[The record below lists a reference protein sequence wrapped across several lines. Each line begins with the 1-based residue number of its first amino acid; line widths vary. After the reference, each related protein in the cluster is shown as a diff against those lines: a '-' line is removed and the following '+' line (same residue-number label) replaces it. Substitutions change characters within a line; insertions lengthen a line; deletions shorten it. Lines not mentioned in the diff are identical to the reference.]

1 MAELPKY
8 QPISRG
14 LVSTPQLDF
23 ASTREAYRATQSM
36 QQGLDK
42 ISKFAFEKVAETS
55 VKEAAQYTIDNP
67 PTPEQI
73 ELAKAGEITM
83 EDLIP
88 KGGAAAQQTVRKL
101 MASQLRNTL
110 QVDLET
116 GYLNNLEEVKSGNI
130 TDDVTLKSKLNAPIQ
145 GMLKVLNGI
154 DPEEALKFQAYAANS
169 GFNIT
174 VAANKEFDNQFRKIN
189 DQVSEQSVLN
199 ASKIADEVIPNY
211 GLSNLK
217 VIQDT
222 VSLLDSNVE
231 KSIQQG
237 TVENAK
243 LQASVWSNKKA
254 ALFTTVISNGIDDV
268 VRLSASG
275 NPQAEDALFVTLGQF
290 DEAASIFNINPT
302 AVEKLKNETIEKF
315 HSARIKQEYNAA
327 ENKVDFL
334 NKFNADAKSGPVGNL
349 FNKDGIPSQK
359 ERLTRGISFDEVERL
374 QSAFAADINKINSEN
389 KTRQNLLND
398 RVSELKGVL
407 TDGSTVT
414 EKDMLELVQLADDLG
429 VEPGSKLAKS
439 IQELFVVN
447 SDTKLFLTLNS
458 DELTKYESDLNL
470 KTSKEGASPLTA
482 ARLDNLRTFRSNRQE
497 LINKDP
503 VSAMSRFG
511 GEKAI
516 PLNWTANQEDFVA
529 DVKKRITDTT
539 TFANQNGKAPKYFTL
554 AEKASLGNLFNQSD
568 TMTQAGILVKLTDA
582 FGNKAPEAFAEIS
595 DQSPIISHLGGLSLV
610 STQQETIVDALNGL
624 QQIKAGNSPLETKD
638 ATNNKFTA
646 LQFTLGSAY
655 SNLPK
660 TRSAIIKTAN
670 AIYTQRAINNGQT
683 EFDEEMYTKAFQ
695 EASGAIYTGEDIYGG
710 VITYQEKQMPIP
722 NNIKQNDFE
731 DIINNATYEDFQKV
745 ANGTLKDSIGR
756 AYSIKS
762 LQNAVIAPIDNET
775 AYLYAEDYRNNPGA
789 LRFYTGD
796 NRPVIINLKQL
807 GNLVKVD

>member
-88 KGGAAAQQTVRKL
+88 KGGELARETVRKL
-101 MASQLRNTL
+101 TAAQLRSQL
-110 QVDLET
+110 QIDLDT
-116 GYLNNLEEVKSGNI
+116 GYLEILEQVKLGNI
-130 TDDVTLKSKLNAPIQ
+130 TNDAGLKAKLNAPIQ
-145 GMLKVLNGI
+145 GMSKVLNSI
-154 DPEEALKFQAYAANS
+154 SPEEALKFQAYSANS
-169 GFNIT
+169 GFNIG
-174 VAANKEFDNQFRKIN
+174 VAATKIFDTKMREVG
-189 DQVSEQSVLN
+189 DQASEQTVSTI
-199 ASKIADEVIPNY
+199 SKIAQETLPGI
-211 GLSNLK
+211 GLSNLSSTK
-217 VIQDT
+217 GQIE
-222 VSLLDSNVE
+222 LFDSN
-231 KSIQQG
+231 IQNQTDQG
-237 TVENAK
+237 TEAGSKKNLAI
-243 LQASVWSNKKA
+243 WSATKA
-254 ALFTTVISNGIDDV
+254 AIFTTIIDNGINDV
-268 VRLSASG
+268 VRLAASG
-275 NPQAEDALFVTLGQF
+275 NPQAEDALFVSLSQF
-290 DEAASIFNINPT
+290 DEAGSIFNINPE
-302 AVEKLKNETIEKF
+302 AIGKLKNETIEKF

-349 FNKDGIPSQK
+349 FKKDGSPSQK

-398 RVSELKGVL
+398 RVSELKGIL
-407 TDGSTVT
+407 TDGSTVK
-414 EKDMLELVQLADDLG
+414 EKDILELVQSADELG
-429 VEPGSKLAKS
+429 VEPDSKIAKS

-497 LINKDP
+497 LINKDI

-539 TFANQNGKAPKYFTL
+539 TFANQNGKAPKYFTI
-554 AEKASLGNLFNQSD
+554 AEKASLGNVFNQSD
-568 TMTQAGILVKLTDA
+568 TMTQAGILVKLTNA

-595 DQSPIISHLGGLSLV
+595 DQSPIISHLGGLALV

-722 NNIKQNDFE
+722 NNIKQNNFE
-731 DIINNATYEDFQKV
+731 DIINNATYLDFQKV

-789 LRFYTGD
+789 LRFYTED